1 MNFKTEDQFGLH
13 HETKHM
19 MTGDLRPIF
28 AAIRTG
34 HFSSAAE
41 NANTFPSVQPAD
53 IRDFN
58 TLFFFSLQQ
67 LKTRTDLWN
76 KLAFFSFFYS
86 FFIFIVAHT

>member
-19 MTGDLRPIF
+19 MIGNLRPIF
-28 AAIRTG
+28 AAIRTR

-41 NANTFPSVQPAD
+41 NANTFPSVQPGD

-58 TLFFFSLQQ
+58 ILFLFLQQ
-67 LKTRTDLWN
+67 LKTRTDL
-76 KLAFFSFFYS
+76 
-86 FFIFIVAHT
+86 